1 MVSFNLCSSVS
12 RWCGVQIDRVMHT
25 RPVSAKQQQA
35 HEAQL
40 PPRQHISR
48 GAAGLL
54 PWHSEPLLLQAVA
67 DAADGGVWNKSLP
80 LQHFV

>member
-1 MVSFNLCSSVS
+1 MSFNLYSSLS
-12 RWCGVQIDRVMHT
+12 RWCGVRSDRVLHT

-35 HEAQL
+35 QEALLSPQ
-40 PPRQHISR
+40 QHDSR
-48 GAAGLL
+48 GAAALL

-67 DAADGGVWNKSLP
+67 DAADGGVWNNSLP